1 MSCVEDAHK
10 PAGLI
15 NGAHTLLDEI
25 RLLKE
30 MQDHPG
36 LFFYNFLNIIA
47 RLFIL

>member
-1 MSCVEDAHK
+1 MSFVEDIHK

-15 NGAHTLLDEI
+15 NGAHTLLEDI

-36 LFFYNFLNIIA
+36 FLI
-47 RLFIL
+47 